1 MGQTGMEYLIRFE
14 AERCIQCHGCETACK
29 SWRGLEPGVRYRRVF
44 NIWHG
49 KYPLI
54 TSSSLSLSCLHCV
67 EPSCA
72 AACPEGA
79 IFKEPEYGLVH
90 VDEAACSGCGVCVEA
105 CGYGVPQ
112 ITGDGVMRKC
122 DVCIDHEAAGEA
134 IEVPPCVDT
143 CPGTALILERVDRSE
158 KVRHERLIQKLYGE
172 TRSV

>member
-1 MGQTGMEYLIRFE
+1 M
-14 AERCIQCHGCETACK
+14 
-29 SWRGLEPGVRYRRVF
+29 
-44 NIWHG
+44 
-49 KYPLI
+49 
-54 TSSSLSLSCLHCV
+54 
-67 EPSCA
+67 
-72 AACPEGA
+72 
-79 IFKEPEYGLVH
+79 VH